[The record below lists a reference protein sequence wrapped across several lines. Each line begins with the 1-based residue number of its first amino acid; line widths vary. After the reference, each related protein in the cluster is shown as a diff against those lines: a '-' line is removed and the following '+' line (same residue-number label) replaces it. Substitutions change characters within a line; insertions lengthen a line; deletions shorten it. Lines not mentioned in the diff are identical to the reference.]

1 MIKLR
6 SVLSLLVFLQV
17 RHTILLHPTDSQ
29 KCGRKSGHCRQPC
42 PSCFTSTRQPC
53 PSCYTKIR
61 QQRQEAGSCCRVH
74 INSNLEQRVAAALV
88 SNLTLRS
95 SVTQTAAWW
104 DESEE
109 LAHARIEDSLEH
121 QVEQKL
127 SAASPG
133 GAEESPGRP

>member
-1 MIKLR
+1 MTLDVLVRKKL
-6 SVLSLLVFLQV
+6 SSLKKLNTSCVKSFWGSLQ
-17 RHTILLHPTDSQ
+17 
-29 KCGRKSGHCRQPC
+29 G
-42 PSCFTSTRQPC
+42 
-53 PSCYTKIR
+53 
-61 QQRQEAGSCCRVH
+61 ANN